1 MNSLN
6 RDLIKGEE
14 VIVRADVLKPEYVA
28 QMCRVFIVES
38 GFGMSHTTR
47 GTAVWGKYKFDG
59 EECRIEGYEIDAEE
73 TALYREAV
81 ENDKS
86 NKG

>member
-14 VIVRADVLKPEYVA
+14 VIVRADVLKPEYAPQVY
-28 QMCRVFIVES
+28 RVFIVLG
-38 GFGMSHTTR
+38 GFGMDKDTA
-47 GTAVWGKYKFDG
+47 GTAVYGKYKFDG

-81 ENDKS
+81 ENDKRRD
-86 NKG
+86 